1 MTEENQCHLQFHIRR
16 LTKFPNTGWCDSH
29 SLSGV
34 KFPATLASSQ
44 TRCTVNLSL
53 QSHLASFPTLSL
65 CFIVCLHSSSILVI
79 LFIIS
84 LLFFF
89 FWNRG
94 YSLKFSVTNHFV
106 QNFIIKVKHLNTMP
120 VDNLVESFN
129 CCMTINFFQH
139 FLYSFYDATT
149 INM

>member
-65 CFIVCLHSSSILVI
+65 CFIVCLHSYSILVI

-89 FWNRG
+89 FLEQMIK
-94 YSLKFSVTNHFV
+94 LKIQCYKPFCPKLYHKGKTF
-106 QNFIIKVKHLNTMP
+106 KHHACRQSCRVFQLLY
-120 VDNLVESFN
+120 DN
-129 CCMTINFFQH
+129 
-139 FLYSFYDATT
+139 
-149 INM
+149 